1 MCDRV
6 IIINKGKIVA
16 DGTAKELRKQAQGK
30 EVLQVSIEDGETND
44 IFEALKSLPSIELVD
59 LIKEKNNAFEIQSKP
74 DESSR
79 RAIFDLCVKKK
90 WTLVEMA
97 VFETKLED
105 VFRELTMN

>member
-1 MCDRV
+1 M
-6 IIINKGKIVA
+6 IINKGKIVA

-30 EVLQVSIEDGETND
+30 EVLQVSIEDGETNEV
-44 IFEALKSLPSIELVD
+44 FEALKNLPSTHLVD
-59 LIKEKNNAFEIQSKP
+59 LVKGKKNSFEIQSKAN
-74 DESSR
+74 ESSR

-90 WTLVEMA
+90 WALVEMA